1 MRKIYFLLL
10 CFFTFGVLSAQEE
23 LTKEEQERREKNI
36 QAGNPFAKFG
46 YKAKVA
52 TLSKGKYLEVHD
64 LDSIV
69 TIGSIRFHVDK
80 KEIVGNIVID
90 TTDMYARPIGDT
102 PSRWLSPDP
111 LSEEFSEWSPYTMSF
126 DNPIRYVDPDGM
138 APTDIVI
145 LGKNNSSITVKTNLI
160 DVKINAGAIVGDLG
174 GNYSFSGNDFV
185 ITALDIVGVVDP
197 TPASDLLSASLSAE
211 GGDWWGV
218 GASILGATLPYA
230 GDLAK
235 GPKIAKGLDKIFD
248 AIDATKSS
256 KKADFIV
263 TPDGVAVPK
272 SQSVMKKGFEDAG
285 FPKKNATQTAENGSI
300 YTVPTKNGKVDVRT
314 MDGSAKHPKRA
325 VITHPNTN
333 NPKTPS
339 GRATT
344 NKKDN
349 HIEQH

>member
-1 MRKIYFLLL
+1 MRKIYYLLIL
-10 CFFTFGVLSAQEE
+10 IFSFSVLSAQEK
-23 LTKEEQERREKNI
+23 LSKEEKERREKNI
-36 QAGNPFAKFG
+36 QAGNPFTKYG
-46 YKAKVA
+46 SKAPVA

-69 TIGSIRFHVDK
+69 TIGTSRWHVDNK
-80 KEIVGNIVID
+80 KIVGDIIID
-90 TTDMYARPIGDT
+90 SSNVDAQPIGDA
-102 PSRWLSPDP
+102 PGRWMSPDP
-111 LSEEFSEWSPYTMSF
+111 LSEEFPSWSPYNMSF
-126 DNPIRYVDPDGM
+126 NNPIRFVDPDGM

-145 LGKNNSSITVKTNLI
+145 LGKNNSSLTIKTNLI
-160 DVKINAGAIVGDLG
+160 DVKVNAGALIGDIG

-197 TPASDLLSASLSAE
+197 TPASDLLSASLSAD
-211 GGDWWGV
+211 GGDWLGA
-218 GASILGATLPYA
+218 GASILGAALPYA

-235 GPKIAKGLDKIFD
+235 GPKIAKGLDKISD